1 MNINL
6 SMKIKEEKEEIIDWK
21 NNKVLQTVVWDL

>member
-6 SMKIKEEKEEIIDWK
+6 SMKINEEKEEIIDWK
-21 NNKVLQTVVWDL
+21 NSKVLQTVVWDL